1 MEEANLLKRLRYY
14 FDRIK
19 DTDNR
24 TTTYRYTVAAVDGD
38 GRKYKGKVGRDGDLI
53 QQGKLQDFKVQ
64 MVQRDLYDCECSVS
78 FAGREDRFE
87 TWRVPTFWD
96 NGVAYTLDRTHKLV
110 PDRPTITISI
120 PVEKLGIKTPTI
132 GAADFC
138 LRAITPY
145 FATINA
151 EYANRSRPDKDNGK
165 FYLYEPGSK
174 VLQRNA
180 AYFAMQ
186 EAQNHDEL
194 GGNNIYVDPEKDS
207 PPDIFCLCIRMEV
220 QLPHM
225 KLDRATKML
234 CNQMP
239 DTTQRFIKGFD
250 MQGLKAAL
258 KLEETQNAIR
268 NFLRNNA
275 YCAFIANGSILAR
288 ERGSDKPATNAIPF
302 QSPPDHE
309 IEIAGVKG
317 MGIKRGVVV
326 ITGGGYSGKSTVLN
340 AVSAGIYNHIKGD
353 GRELCVT
360 DDTAVTITAEDG
372 RAANAINISPFIKW
386 IPGGDPV
393 NFSTTH
399 ASGSTSQGANIME
412 AVSLGAKLLLIDEDR
427 SATNFMIRDAVMK
440 RLIESEPITPFT
452 DRVRELADMGVSTL
466 LVIGGSGEYL
476 SVADDIFVMDKFV
489 MGEVTAHAKSL
500 APTPQE
506 LPPTADW
513 ENHRTMAGC
522 FTTYPFGMSREKL
535 EVSDTGFIVIGDERI
550 DIRNLHDI
558 ATVAQI
564 NAVAFILR
572 HLAKG
577 NEGMDDLEAL
587 AIAMRGLSP
596 IVKRGE
602 NVMDIVTSVREL
614 YAQIQRDGLD
624 IVDTGFF
631 TSMNRFMDMPRCY
644 DILAAINRMR
654 QIEWKK
660 Q

>member
-1 MEEANLLKRLRYY
+1 MLKRLRYY

-19 DTDNR
+19 NTDNR

-38 GRKYKGKVGRDGDLI
+38 GRKYKGKVGKDGDLV
-53 QQGKLQDFKVQ
+53 QQGALQDFKVQ
-64 MVQRDLYDCECSVS
+64 MVQRDLYDCECVVT
-78 FAGREDRFE
+78 FAGRTDPPRVES
-87 TWRVPTFWD
+87 WRVPTFWD
-96 NGVAYTLDRTHKLV
+96 DGVAYTLDRTNKLV
-110 PDRPTITISI
+110 PDRPTITIAI
-120 PVEKLGIKTPTI
+120 PVEKLGIDTPTL

-145 FATINA
+145 FEAINA
-151 EYANRSRPDKDNGK
+151 EYANRTRPDKDNGK
-165 FYLYEPGSK
+165 FYLYAPGAK

-186 EAQNHDEL
+186 EAKDYEDL
-194 GGNNIYVDPEKDS
+194 GGNRIHVDPEKDS
-207 PPDIFCLCIRMEV
+207 PPDVFCLCIRLEV

-239 DTTQRFIKGFD
+239 DATQRFIKAFD
-250 MQGLKAAL
+250 VKGLKAAL
-258 KLEETQNAIR
+258 KLEETQHAIR
-268 NFLRNNA
+268 DFLRNNG

-288 ERGSDKPATNAIPF
+288 ERGSDKPAANAIPF
-302 QSPPDHE
+302 QSPPKHE
-309 IEIAGVKG
+309 IEVAGIKG
-317 MGIKRGVVV
+317 MGIKCGVVV

-340 AVSAGIYNHIKGD
+340 AVSAGIYNHVAGD
-353 GRELCVT
+353 GRELCIT

-372 RAANAINISPFIKW
+372 RAVSAVNISPFIKW
-386 IPGGDPV
+386 IPGGDPAH
-393 NFSTTH
+393 FSTTH

-412 AVSLGAKLLLIDEDR
+412 SVSLGAKLLLIDEDR

-452 DRVRELADMGVSTL
+452 DRVRELADRGVSTL

-476 SVADDIFVMDKFV
+476 SVADDIFMMDEFV

-500 APTPQE
+500 APAPQA
-506 LPPTADW
+506 LPPAADW
-513 ENHRTMAGC
+513 ENHRALSGC
-522 FTTYPFGMSREKL
+522 FSTYPSGTSREKL
-535 EVSDTGFIVIGDERI
+535 EVSDTGFIIIGDERI

-558 ATVAQI
+558 TTEAQI

-577 NEGMDDLEAL
+577 NEGVDDLEAMAL
-587 AIAMRGLSP
+587 AMRGLRPST
-596 IVKRGE
+596 KRGE
-602 NVMDIVTSVREL
+602 NAMDIITKVRAL
-614 YAQIQRDGLD
+614 HAQIQKEGLD
-624 IVDTGFF
+624 LVDTGFF
-631 TSMNRFMDMPRCY
+631 TGMKRFMDMPRCY

-654 QIEWKK
+654 KVQWEKYNS
-660 Q
+660 